1 VKSRIKD
8 GGIYRPKHRWSFPP
22 TVKFKPP
29 K

>member
-8 GGIYRPKHRWSFPP
+8 GGIYRPKHRWDFSA